1 MAVVW
6 PLEEDTQHRRAL
18 HEFQVLCTHHS
29 PARRISP
36 SPTSWS
42 PPTSWSSPSRWSRR
56 RRKRCERP
64 DAQIICCHCC
74 SFPRDC
80 TTTRTKDIS
89 QKWKLF
95 PKSAKLFPKGGKLF
109 PPKWKIKVE
118 HCYTAPPQGIFP
130 RKLLSPALFGKSNF
144 APQTFCATNN
154 LRHKYFARQILSKSK
169 LYSTCLRTIFPSIVW
184 HQIFCA
190 KNILRYKYF
199 D

>member
-1 MAVVW
+1 MSHSEENFKWNQMTSPWRRYSTVWLWGQLSRRRWGSHPHTLSASPEDCYDYVNLMIMIMIIRFFCKFYNYEKSILVVAA

-18 HEFQVLCTHHS
+18 HEFQVLCTHRS

-56 RRKRCERP
+56 RRKRCKRP

-89 QKWKLF
+89 QKWEII
-95 PKSAKLFPKGGKLF
+95 PKSGKFIPK
-109 PPKWKIKVE
+109 
-118 HCYTAPPQGIFP
+118 
-130 RKLLSPALFGKSNF
+130 S
-144 APQTFCATNN
+144 
-154 LRHKYFARQILSKSK
+154 
-169 LYSTCLRTIFPSIVW
+169 
-184 HQIFCA
+184 
-190 KNILRYKYF
+190 
-199 D
+199 